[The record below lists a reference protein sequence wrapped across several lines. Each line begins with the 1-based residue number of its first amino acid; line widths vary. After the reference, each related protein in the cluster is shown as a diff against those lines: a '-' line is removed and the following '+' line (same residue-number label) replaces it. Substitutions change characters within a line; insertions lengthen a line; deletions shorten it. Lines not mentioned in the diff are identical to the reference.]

1 MFPRLLPLAALILAT
16 LACSLAPGVP
26 TPTEPA
32 SEATIGAI
40 VRDPPTRTPVSASAE
55 LPSGVQPTP
64 VQAVNAEV
72 QSGDIANPTNRARVT
87 ANLSNPD
94 CPMPDGWTT
103 YTVQRGDSLYRI
115 AQNYDSDVPTLQ
127 AANCIIEARYIEV
140 GQVIAVPGDGE
151 GAAPAAEVA
160 PTADTSSRILA
171 APGTVDL
178 YYVLDEPD
186 GRVGGIPMGC
196 GNMLVPISRT
206 VYGADTPANRVKA
219 ALEALFENESA
230 TVDSYGNP
238 ISQSSLAVESVQ
250 IDTGIARV
258 ALAGE
263 IMFAGTCE
271 IPLVRGQIEQ
281 TVLDDEAVN
290 QALITINGVS
300 LDEVFSQ
307 R

>member
-1 MFPRLLPLAALILAT
+1 MFPRLLPLAAIILTA
-16 LACSLAPGVP
+16 LACSLAPGAT
-26 TPTEPA
+26 TPTNPPT
-32 SEATIGAI
+32 EATVGAI
-40 VRDPPTRTPVSASAE
+40 VRDPPTRTPVGTSAE
-55 LPSGVQPTP
+55 LPSGVQATP
-64 VQAVNAEV
+64 LQAVNAAV
-72 QSGDIANPTNRARVT
+72 QSGGVANPTNRARVT

-103 YTVQRGDSLYRI
+103 YTVQRGDSLFRI

-127 AANCIIEARYIEV
+127 EANCIIEARYIEV

-151 GAAPAAEVA
+151 GVPAAEVA

-171 APGTVDL
+171 APGTVNL

-186 GRVGGIPMGC
+186 GRVGGIPSGC
-196 GNMLVPISRT
+196 GNMLVPVSRT

-219 ALEALFENESA
+219 ALEALFENTSA
-230 TVDSYGNP
+230 TVEGYGNP
-238 ISQSSLAVESVQ
+238 IRQSSLAVESVQ
-250 IDTGIARV
+250 IETGIARV

-263 IMFAGTCE
+263 ITFAGTCE

-290 QALITINGVS
+290 QAFITINGVS